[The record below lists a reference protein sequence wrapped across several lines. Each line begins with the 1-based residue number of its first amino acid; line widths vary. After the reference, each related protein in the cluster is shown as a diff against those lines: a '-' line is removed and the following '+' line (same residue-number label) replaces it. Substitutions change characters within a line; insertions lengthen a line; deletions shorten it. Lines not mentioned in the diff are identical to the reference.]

1 MLCSDTNGA
10 MPAIHISKNTLDLA
24 VELETI
30 INAIETLGQGEGQ
43 IIMKVQP
50 NRHIPWIDWTF
61 RKFFPKKH
69 RAN

>member
-10 MPAIHISKNTLDLA
+10 MPAVHVSKKTLDLA

-30 INAIETLGQGEGQ
+30 MSAIETLGQGEGQ
-43 IIMKVQP
+43 IMMKVQP

-61 RKFFPKKH
+61 RKFRTKKQH
-69 RAN
+69 AG